1 VAILWP
7 VASDLLVALLSLHTF
22 RIATLASLAT
32 KSESCER
39 RTDQSLNYYEEH
51 H

>member
-32 KSESCER
+32 KSEG
-39 RTDQSLNYYEEH
+39 TLSLASGAPISL
-51 H
+51 